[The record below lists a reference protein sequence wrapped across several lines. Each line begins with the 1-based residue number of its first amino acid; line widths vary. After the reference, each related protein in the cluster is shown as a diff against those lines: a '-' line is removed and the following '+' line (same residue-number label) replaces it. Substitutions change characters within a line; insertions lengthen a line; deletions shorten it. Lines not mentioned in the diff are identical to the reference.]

1 MPASE
6 RGVVLLVPMFLH
18 FGEAFFVTLLVGTL
32 KESPKGTRVT
42 SLSRVGSGSCE
53 KGWYPAGSDPREGDL
68 ILESEKR
75 AGMEGDQEA
84 WNVFQGSERIADRSQ
99 MSPHRSVG

>member
-6 RGVVLLVPMFLH
+6 RGVVLLVSMFLH

-32 KESPKGTRVT
+32 KESP
-42 SLSRVGSGSCE
+42 